1 MCNIQLRHQLQTNLQ
16 IFIHKYNC
24 KGCIGRKKNKS
35 LEGRRRYCIFFFFI
49 MTLIVLY
56 SYSIMIKFV
65 ITTSI
70 TKTILY
76 FLQNLCLILITAYY
90 VNHMEMKTNLNLSI
104 PPFTSQNP
112 GRYVDFS
119 GNESLTE
126 SSKSNMSS
134 RASSRLLHIKPD
146 FSTFCFR
153 ASFTSP
159 CRKPLDI
166 SRWAIG

>member
-1 MCNIQLRHQLQTNLQ
+1 
-16 IFIHKYNC
+16 
-24 KGCIGRKKNKS
+24 
-35 LEGRRRYCIFFFFI
+35 

-56 SYSIMIKFV
+56 SCSIMIKFV
-65 ITTSI
+65 ITASI
-70 TKTILY
+70 TKTKILY

-134 RASSRLLHIKPD
+134 RASSRLLHMKPD

>member
-16 IFIHKYNC
+16 IIHKYNY
-24 KGCIGRKKNKS
+24 KGCIGRKKNHWKVADVIVS
-35 LEGRRRYCIFFFFI
+35 FFFFI

-65 ITTSI
+65 ITASI
-70 TKTILY
+70 TKTKILY

-90 VNHMEMKTNLNLSI
+90 VIHMEMKTNLNLSI